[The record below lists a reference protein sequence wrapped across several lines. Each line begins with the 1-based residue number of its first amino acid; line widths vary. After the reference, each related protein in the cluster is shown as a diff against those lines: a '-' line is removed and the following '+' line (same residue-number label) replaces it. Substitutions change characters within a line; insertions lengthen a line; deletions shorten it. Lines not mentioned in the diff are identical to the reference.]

1 MDKKNV
7 LLDILR
13 PFGIVSQYAGCAQ
26 LIRAVE
32 LTLENPDAIQ
42 AVHKQIYAV
51 IAKEYGIQPK
61 SVESNI
67 RTVSAVAWATDP
79 VRLKKVAGFSLHDQP
94 SAVEFIEIFSNYMQ
108 RKDMKETVHS

>member
-51 IAKEYGIQPK
+51 IAKEQSSAACNIPNGIGCCVGDRPRQAEK
-61 SVESNI
+61 SGWLFAAWP
-67 RTVSAVAWATDP
+67 TVCRGV
-79 VRLKKVAGFSLHDQP
+79 
-94 SAVEFIEIFSNYMQ
+94 Y
-108 RKDMKETVHS
+108 

>member
-42 AVHKQIYAV
+42 AVHKQI
-51 IAKEYGIQPK
+51 
-61 SVESNI
+61 
-67 RTVSAVAWATDP
+67 
-79 VRLKKVAGFSLHDQP
+79 
-94 SAVEFIEIFSNYMQ
+94 
-108 RKDMKETVHS
+108 

>member
-67 RTVSAVAWATDP
+67 RTVYHRRSIIAP
-79 VRLKKVAGFSLHDQP
+79 
-94 SAVEFIEIFSNYMQ
+94 
-108 RKDMKETVHS
+108 

>member
-51 IAKEYGIQPK
+51 IAKEYGIHPK

-79 VRLKKVAGFSLHDQP
+79 GRLKKWLAFRCMANRLPWSLLKFSRIICR
-94 SAVEFIEIFSNYMQ
+94 E
-108 RKDMKETVHS
+108 RT